1 MGDIGRYLPDGNVEY
16 RGRRDHQV
24 KIRGFRV
31 ELGEIEATLA
41 SHPKVE
47 QAVLVAIDDER
58 GEKQLVAYVSANG
71 EAPTNS
77 ELRAHL
83 RRTLADYMI
92 PAGFVLL
99 KQFPLTASGKI
110 NRLALP
116 RPDRGEFAT
125 RADFIAPRNHT
136 EEVLASIWSNIL
148 DVTDVSA
155 LDDFFALGGHS
166 LLLVQVATQIRESFH
181 VQLPLRSL
189 FEAPTLAA
197 LAERVDTARRE
208 AKGLDDAPLVAV
220 QRDGEAALS
229 FAQERLWV
237 FEQLEPDT
245 GAYNI
250 PRVLRL
256 DGPLDAIALEKSVNT
271 IVERHEVLRTSFH
284 DVNGKPVL
292 SIAKSLTLEIPLI
305 DLSTQPQD
313 ARNERIRE
321 LTARPFDLTRAPLLR
336 LALIRLGE
344 YEHILVMTMHH
355 LICDAWSIGVFM
367 RELVECYNSVTSETT
382 PSLPALPVQYV
393 DFASWQRNEL
403 TGAPLQKQFEYWRH
417 KLAGAPPVISLP
429 TDRPRPSIRSFQGAR
444 RSFIIANEVTEQL
457 KAIARSES
465 ATLFMTL
472 LTAFQ
477 SLLSCLANET
487 DIAVGSPIAGRN
499 RPETEPLIGYF
510 VNTLVLRADL
520 SGDPTFRESLR
531 RTRETALGA
540 FANQDLPFEKLV
552 EDLNP
557 ARTTAYNPLFQV
569 WFVMQQAFAGRQ
581 ELNGLA
587 VEYLDS
593 GTTLT
598 RHDLQLSLWESAKGL
613 EGAFT
618 YSTALF
624 DVETIDCMV
633 EQFKSLLAVVV
644 EQPETRLSDLRS
656 SVSEAGRTYRAEA
669 IAGLEETSRMK
680 LKSSKRKVVVDVTPA
695 VVEESWTNPNQ

>member
-1 MGDIGRYLPDGNVEY
+1 
-16 RGRRDHQV
+16 
-24 KIRGFRV
+24 
-31 ELGEIEATLA
+31 
-41 SHPKVE
+41 
-47 QAVLVAIDDER
+47 
-58 GEKQLVAYVSANG
+58 
-71 EAPTNS
+71 
-77 ELRAHL
+77 
-83 RRTLADYMI
+83 MI

-148 DVTDVSA
+148 EVTDVSA

-181 VQLPLRSL
+181 VQLPLRVL
-189 FEAPTLAA
+189 FESPTLST
-197 LAERVDTARRE
+197 LAERIDTARRE

-220 QRDGEAALS
+220 QRDGAAALS

-250 PRVLRL
+250 PRVLRIEGRL
-256 DGPLDAIALEKSVNT
+256 DVIALEKSVNT

-367 RELVECYNSVTSETT
+367 RELVACYNSFTSEST

-403 TGAPLQKQFEYWRH
+403 TGAPLQKQLEYWRH
-417 KLAGAPPVISLP
+417 KLAGAPAVISLP

-444 RSFIIANEVTEQL
+444 RSFIIAKDVTEQL

-618 YSTALF
+618 YSTSLF

-656 SVSEAGRTYRAEA
+656 SVSEAGRAYRAEA

>member
-1 MGDIGRYLPDGNVEY
+1 
-16 RGRRDHQV
+16 
-24 KIRGFRV
+24 
-31 ELGEIEATLA
+31 
-41 SHPKVE
+41 
-47 QAVLVAIDDER
+47 
-58 GEKQLVAYVSANG
+58 
-71 EAPTNS
+71 
-77 ELRAHL
+77 
-83 RRTLADYMI
+83 
-92 PAGFVLL
+92 
-99 KQFPLTASGKI
+99 
-110 NRLALP
+110 LP

-148 DVTDVSA
+148 EVTDVSA

-367 RELVECYNSVTSETT
+367 RELVACYNSFTSEST

-444 RSFIIANEVTEQL
+444 RSFIIAKDVTEQL

-618 YSTALF
+618 YSTSLF

-656 SVSEAGRTYRAEA
+656 SVSEAGRAYRAEA